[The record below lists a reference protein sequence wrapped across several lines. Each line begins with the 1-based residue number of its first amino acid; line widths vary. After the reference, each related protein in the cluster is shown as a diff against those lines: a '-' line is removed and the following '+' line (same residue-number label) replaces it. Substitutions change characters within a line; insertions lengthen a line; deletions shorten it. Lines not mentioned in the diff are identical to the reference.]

1 MLEFS
6 AFVSR
11 FERSSFSKEAKVE
24 RIPEQ
29 EGTGTL
35 GLGKLLM
42 GGVCEFW
49 LFEAPQIVKSVPT
62 NLAIWGE
69 FGGSLSENLVDSRA
83 KISGKPPTLGT
94 G

>member
-42 GGVCEFW
+42 GGVCEF
-49 LFEAPQIVKSVPT
+49 
-62 NLAIWGE
+62 
-69 FGGSLSENLVDSRA
+69 
-83 KISGKPPTLGT
+83 
-94 G
+94 